1 MPRRRLAQPEVA
13 YRFVLDEAKFLADIM
28 KERRGIRT
36 LWQSGLISALR
47 DGRRRHRR
55 SLA

>member
-28 KERRGIRT
+28 KERRGIWT

-47 DGRRRHRR
+47 DGRRQHRR